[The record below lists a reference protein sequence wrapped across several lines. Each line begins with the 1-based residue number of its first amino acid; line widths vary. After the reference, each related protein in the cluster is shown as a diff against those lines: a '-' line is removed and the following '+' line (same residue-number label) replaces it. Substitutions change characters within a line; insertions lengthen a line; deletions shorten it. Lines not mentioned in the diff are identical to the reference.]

1 MFKKTLPP
9 CRTRNARPVFN
20 RQTHNAPN
28 NALKHRNQEGDHRR
42 RNRIE
47 DESQK
52 PVYVTT
58 ATSRQHHHQR
68 HRPLHDPE
76 DALRS
81 RDLTSA
87 AVQPRSPSLHFRRDT
102 HGVARSW
109 RHYRNGHAMSH
120 HSLMKKKKK
129 TRVKKR
135 KTKKGLP
142 RGGITIRV
150 GTVATVVHHEV
161 RRERQ
166 ISTIAPM
173 KLLAVATA
181 TPAYATPP
189 STPRPRLTRATEER
203 PKYYNSEFRKRD
215 TQRHRSS
222 LDLSP
227 WPSFPSNV

>member
-20 RQTHNAPN
+20 RQTYNAPN

-47 DESQK
+47 VESQK
-52 PVYVTT
+52 PVYATT

-68 HRPLHDPE
+68 HRPLHDPG

-81 RDLTSA
+81 RDLTPA
-87 AVQPRSPSLHFRRDT
+87 AVYPRSPSLLHFRRACRRDT

-109 RHYRNGHAMSH
+109 RHHRRGHAMSR
-120 HSLMKKKKK
+120 HSLMKKKNK

-135 KTKKGLP
+135 KMKKGLP

-150 GTVATVVHHEV
+150 RTVATVVYHVV

-166 ISTIAPM
+166 ISIAPI
-173 KLLAVATA
+173 KLLAVASVTA
-181 TPAYATPP
+181 AYATHF
-189 STPRPRLTRATEER
+189 L
-203 PKYYNSEFRKRD
+203 Y
-215 TQRHRSS
+215 
-222 LDLSP
+222 LD
-227 WPSFPSNV
+227 